1 VDRICKERNI
11 LLVADEVICGFGRT
25 GKWFGSDYFNIKPDL
40 MPFAKGVTSGY
51 LPLGGLVVSDEI
63 VQVLRDAKVELAHGY
78 TYSAHPTCAA
88 AAIANIE
95 LMHQTN
101 IVDKVKNEV
110 GPYLANKWKSLTDH
124 PLVGEARSLGMLAA
138 IEIVKDKD
146 NFIRHKNAKEVAGIC
161 RDHCFANGL
170 VMRAVGNKMIIAP
183 PLVCTNSEID
193 EILEKVWQSLD
204 MTATSIN

>member
-1 VDRICKERNI
+1 
-11 LLVADEVICGFGRT
+11 
-25 GKWFGSDYFNIKPDL
+25 
-40 MPFAKGVTSGY
+40 
-51 LPLGGLVVSDEI
+51 
-63 VQVLRDAKVELAHGY
+63 
-78 TYSAHPTCAA
+78 
-88 AAIANIE
+88 
-95 LMHQTN
+95 
-101 IVDKVKNEV
+101 
-110 GPYLANKWKSLTDH
+110 
-124 PLVGEARSLGMLAA
+124 VGEARSLGMLAA